1 MSKAKTFQFK
11 HEVKELSLLFEV
23 SQLLDRSIDLRDVV
37 GSVLEALSNHIG
49 MSHGTLTLLN
59 RETGKISI
67 SCAHGLSKSQ
77 QAKGIY
83 NPGEG
88 VTGTVIESGRAVVI
102 PKVSEEPQFLN
113 RTGVHNELHLKDI
126 SFICVPIKIGN
137 EVIGALSVDR
147 LTARDDS
154 LKEEFRLLSI
164 ISSMI
169 AQAVRL
175 RQTANEIQQRLQEE
189 NIRLQNELRDRF
201 RPTNIIGN
209 STPMQSVYDLISQVA
224 NSNTNVLIR
233 GESGTGKELIA
244 QHIHQKSKFKDGP
257 FIVVNCPAIPEN
269 LVESELFGHSKGAFT
284 GATDNR
290 MGKFEA
296 ANNGTIFL
304 DEIADLPLGIQSKLL
319 RVLQERTIEVVG
331 SNKVKKINTRVICAS
346 HKDLKD
352 EIAHGRFRLDLYYRL
367 AEFDLKVPSLAN
379 RREDIPILARQFA
392 KEICLE
398 ESRPILEFSPQL
410 LDFLKGYEWPGNIRE
425 LKSLVRKLVI
435 LSQPGKGVIDAVPP
449 NLLLS
454 FSSQQDKEELKTA
467 AVPGGKP
474 TLKELEKAAIMTAI
488 EEEKYNLS
496 AVAKRLGIGR
506 TTLYR
511 KLKTHKIPYLRQPQ
525 QGNSPDKIGD
535 IIDLDA
541 YRQMQQLFGDQ
552 DDFEMKLVLNK
563 FLALNQDYLSMIRQA
578 ANQQKLDLLINYS
591 HELLDSCRSFG
602 AKGVVEACENLNKVD
617 SDTRLDLLF
626 KLIQDLEEQ
635 IQIFTQFME
644 KRLA

>member
-1 MSKAKTFQFK
+1 MAKIHVCDDNPVNLELLVKILKKDGHEVESSVCGRDCLDKDSQDFDITLLDLYLPDINGLDVLKEIRKRQWDAKVIMVTAESSKEVIQQAFAHGALNYLTKPLSPQKISVALKEALTPQEESQQVLLESQNPTMNDLLHQLEVLAKTN
-11 HEVKELSLLFEV
+11 S
-23 SQLLDRSIDLRDVV
+23 SI
-37 GSVLEALSNHIG
+37 
-49 MSHGTLTLLN
+49 
-59 RETGKISI
+59 
-67 SCAHGLSKSQ
+67 
-77 QAKGIY
+77 
-83 NPGEG
+83 
-88 VTGTVIESGRAVVI
+88 VING
-102 PKVSEEPQFLN
+102 
-113 RTGVHNELHLKDI
+113 D
-126 SFICVPIKIGN
+126 
-137 EVIGALSVDR
+137 
-147 LTARDDS
+147 
-154 LKEEFRLLSI
+154 
-164 ISSMI
+164 
-169 AQAVRL
+169 
-175 RQTANEIQQRLQEE
+175 
-189 NIRLQNELRDRF
+189 
-201 RPTNIIGN
+201 
-209 STPMQSVYDLISQVA
+209 
-224 NSNTNVLIR
+224 
-233 GESGTGKELIA
+233 SGTGKELIA